1 MKNLVHSVKAKALAG
16 AAILG
21 CTAMSTYADLVTY
34 DSAGATPQDQVTFD
48 TSALTTWLTDG
59 LVAGILVGAI
69 LFGIAV
75 GTKYL
80 VKLIRRIGS

>member
-1 MKNLVHSVKAKALAG
+1 MQKSRAKLGLMALAAL
-16 AAILG
+16 AAG
-21 CTAMSTYADLVTY
+21 NTMAVDLVTY
-34 DSAGATPQDQVTFD
+34 DSAGATAADQVTFNTAD
-48 TSALTTWLTDG
+48 LTQWLTDG

-75 GTKYL
+75 GAKYL